1 MVTTI
6 QLNENVK
13 NALDRLK
20 TNKETYEEIIL
31 KLMQIAEKQKREQ
44 EELLIEGC
52 KEMYNDMLE
61 IKKGDILLVNFEPVR
76 GSEQGRIRPALV
88 IQNNIL
94 NKFSPLTIVA
104 PITSKVYEKEYPT
117 NIFIR
122 QDDSVLNTDSTVLL
136 NQIRTI

>member
-1 MVTTI
+1 M
-6 QLNENVK
+6 
-13 NALDRLK
+13 
-20 TNKETYEEIIL
+20 
-31 KLMQIAEKQKREQ
+31 M
-44 EELLIEGC
+44 
-52 KEMYNDMLE
+52 E

-117 NIFIR
+117 NILLNKK
-122 QDDSVLNTDSTVLL
+122 DSGLNLDSTILI
-136 NQIRTI
+136 NQIRAIDKRRIIKK